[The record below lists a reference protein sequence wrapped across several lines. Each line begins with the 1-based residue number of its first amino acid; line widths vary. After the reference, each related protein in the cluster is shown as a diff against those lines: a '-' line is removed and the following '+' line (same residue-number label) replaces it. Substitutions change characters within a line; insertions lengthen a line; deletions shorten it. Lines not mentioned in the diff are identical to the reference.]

1 MKPDF
6 DLMRRLMLDIANR
19 PISNDPPHIQYTDC
33 DEKTINWHLAHLI
46 NTNFLK
52 GKVLGPAMAPDAVA
66 VLGITPDG
74 YEFVK
79 AAEDD
84 TLWQKSKSW
93 MLQIAVP
100 ITIRAVFEWLKAE
113 AKAKLGIP

>member
-6 DLMRRLMLDIANR
+6 DLMRRLMLDIADR
-19 PISNDPPHIQYTDC
+19 PISNDPPHIQYTDS

-46 NTNFLK
+46 DANFLK
-52 GKVLGPAMAPDAVA
+52 GKVLGSSMAPNDVA
-66 VLGITPDG
+66 VVGITPDG

-79 AAEDD
+79 AAEND
-84 TLWQKSKSW
+84 TLWKKSKSW
-93 MLQIAVP
+93 MLQTAVP
-100 ITIRAVFEWLKAE
+100 ITIRTVFEWLKVE

>member
-33 DEKTINWHLAHLI
+33 DQRTINWHLAQLI
-46 NTNFLK
+46 EADFLK
-52 GKVLGPAMAPDAVA
+52 GKVLGSAMAPDDVA
-66 VLGITPDG
+66 VLGVTPDG

-79 AAEDD
+79 AVEND

-93 MLQIAVP
+93 VRQTAIP
-100 ITIRAVFEWLKAE
+100 ITIRTVFEWLKAE
-113 AKAKLGIP
+113 AKAKFGIP